1 MHSEMNLGGGG
12 TDLSISFHN
21 NPLLKI
27 FENKTLHLVMIIV
40 LSLGILLRPLP
51 EQLQSFMKTPVARI
65 VGVCLIV
72 LFGNKSPI
80 VSVLLGVFLVLSFM
94 EEGINNSQKEI
105 KENFAEHAAPLQK
118 KAAAPT
124 KYKLVKVSEEDN
136 AESKGNQTIEI
147 GKEAILATP
156 LNQVKTS
163 SCSQQQAP
171 QVSNQQAYQSPCSL
185 NQQPPANDGYGGFG
199 GPNNK
204 VPGAQNDCLRSDQG
218 QFCTQGAG
226 VGGVSG
232 YSSTGLTFC

>member
-105 KENFAEHAAPLQK
+105 KEKRIITSNNPIIPHSIFDQ
-118 KAAAPT
+118 
-124 KYKLVKVSEEDN
+124 LVLKSGQSLEVDFI
-136 AESKGNQTIEI
+136 GTNQNGIQFR
-147 GKEAILATP
+147 L
-156 LNQVKTS
+156 
-163 SCSQQQAP
+163 
-171 QVSNQQAYQSPCSL
+171 SN
-185 NQQPPANDGYGGFG
+185 NDG
-199 GPNNK
+199 
-204 VPGAQNDCLRSDQG
+204 L
-218 QFCTQGAG
+218 
-226 VGGVSG
+226 
-232 YSSTGLTFC
+232 LTI